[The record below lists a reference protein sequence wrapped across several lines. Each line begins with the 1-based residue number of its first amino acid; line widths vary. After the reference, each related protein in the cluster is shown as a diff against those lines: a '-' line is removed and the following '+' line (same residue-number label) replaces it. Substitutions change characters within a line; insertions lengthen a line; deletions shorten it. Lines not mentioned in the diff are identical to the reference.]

1 MPPHPS
7 EDDSG
12 TTPPFSSLVQPE
24 MPPATLSDKRSVQG
38 LPDAAPTNHSNL
50 LESIDPSK
58 LLHGITTSQ
67 LLQGSTAGLESLV
80 PSPIP
85 LSRLVHAVA
94 TDSHSTADL
103 EAAQRSQASKTR
115 DLLEDVA
122 ASLGTSSDMVLKH
135 ITTVQRA
142 YRTSLFV
149 YKRFGPALFID
160 SQGNASH
167 GTIDFMD
174 GSPKPTPWMRVA
186 HTASAKRLLRH
197 LDHYWGLPRP
207 EVLITV
213 TGGAQDFSL
222 SAELQARRYM

>member
-1 MPPHPS
+1 MPPHPL

-12 TTPPFSSLVQPE
+12 TTPPFSSLVLPE
-24 MPPATLSDKRSVQG
+24 MPPATQSDEGSVPG
-38 LPDAAPTNHSNL
+38 LPLRSLTKHSKV

-58 LLHGITTSQ
+58 LLHRMGTSQ
-67 LLQGSTAGLESLV
+67 LLQVSTAGLESIV

-85 LSRLVHAVA
+85 LSRLIHA
-94 TDSHSTADL
+94 TDSHSTTDL
-103 EAAQRSQASKTR
+103 EAAQRSQASKSR

-122 ASLGTSSDMVLKH
+122 ASLGINSDVMLKQV
-135 ITTVQRA
+135 TKVQRA